1 MELDNKMQI
10 ITRLDELNI
19 NDKTAIA
26 IGKFD
31 GIHLGHKK
39 LLNLILDQKQ
49 DGLKATVFTFEPSPE
64 EFFVGHPV
72 KQLFTRKEKRKAFQD
87 MGIDI
92 LVEFPLNAET
102 AATPPEDFVK
112 TILVEDLKAD
122 YIAAGC
128 DVSFGDKGRGDQH
141 LLRNMSKELG
151 FELCLIDKVMLDGDE
166 VSSTRVRNQIAD
178 GNIPM
183 AKRLLGNDYSISGI
197 VEHGRHLG
205 HTIGIPTVNIMPP
218 AGKLLPPFG
227 VYSSTVVIDEVEY
240 RGMTNIGRKPTV
252 SNDNQVGVETYIY
265 DFDADVYGKSIEVK
279 LLEFK
284 RPEMKFA
291 SVDELKA
298 QMTRDIENI
307 SR

>member
-1 MELDNKMQI
+1 MKI

-19 NDKTAIA
+19 SEKTAIA

-39 LLNLILDQKQ
+39 LLKLILDQKQ

-72 KQLFTRKEKRKAFQD
+72 KQLFTRNEKRKAFEA

-92 LVEFPLNAET
+92 LVEFPLNVQT

-112 TILVEDLKAD
+112 NILVEDLKAD

-141 LLRNMSKELG
+141 LLKSMSRELG
-151 FELCLIDKVMLDGDE
+151 FELCLIDKVMLDGEE
-166 VSSTRVRNQIAD
+166 VSSTRVRNQVAD

-183 AKRLLGNDYSISGI
+183 AKRLLGSDYSISGI
-197 VEHGRHLG
+197 VEHGNHLG
-205 HTIGIPTVNIMPP
+205 STIGVPTVNVLPP
-218 AGKLLPPFG
+218 VGKLLPPFG
-227 VYSSTVVIDEVEY
+227 VYSSIVVVGD
-240 RGMTNIGRKPTV
+240 RTFKGMTNIGRKPTV
-252 SNDNQVGVETYIY
+252 SSNNQVGVETYIY
-265 DFDADVYGKSIEVK
+265 DFDEDVYGKFIEVK
-279 LLEFK
+279 LCEFK
-284 RPEMKFA
+284 RPEMKFE
-291 SVDELKA
+291 SVEKLKA
-298 QMTRDIENI
+298 QMKKDIEDI
-307 SR
+307 R

>member
-1 MELDNKMQI
+1 MKI

-19 NDKTAIA
+19 TDKTAIA

-39 LLNLILDQKQ
+39 LLKLILDQKQ

-72 KQLFTRKEKRKAFQD
+72 KQLFTRNEKRKAFEA

-92 LVEFPLNAET
+92 LVEFPLNAKT

-112 TILVEDLKAD
+112 SILVEDLKAD

-141 LLRNMSKELG
+141 LLKNMSRELG
-151 FELCLIDKVMLDGDE
+151 FELCLIDKVMLDGEE
-166 VSSTRVRNQIAD
+166 VSSTRVRNQVAD

-183 AKRLLGNDYSISGI
+183 AKRLLGSDYSISGI
-197 VEHGRHLG
+197 VEHGNHLG
-205 HTIGIPTVNIMPP
+205 STIGVPTVNLLPP
-218 AGKLLPPFG
+218 VGKLLPPFG
-227 VYSSTVVIDEVEY
+227 VYSSIVVVGDRVFK
-240 RGMTNIGRKPTV
+240 GMTNIGRKPTV
-252 SNDNQVGVETYIY
+252 SSNNQVGVETYIY
-265 DFDADVYGKSIEVK
+265 DFDEDVYGKFIEVK
-279 LLEFK
+279 LCEFR
-284 RPEMKFA
+284 RPEMKFE
-291 SVDELKA
+291 SVEKLKA
-298 QMTRDIENI
+298 QMKKDIEDI
-307 SR
+307 R

>member
-1 MELDNKMQI
+1 MKI

-19 NDKTAIA
+19 TDKTAIA

-39 LLNLILDQKQ
+39 LLKLILDQKQ

-72 KQLFTRKEKRKAFQD
+72 KQLFTRNEKRKAFEA

-92 LVEFPLNAET
+92 LVEFPLNAQT

-112 TILVEDLKAD
+112 NILVEDLKAD

-141 LLRNMSKELG
+141 LLKSMSRELG
-151 FELCLIDKVMLDGDE
+151 FELCLIDKVMLDGEE
-166 VSSTRVRNQIAD
+166 VSSTRVRNQVAD

-183 AKRLLGNDYSISGI
+183 AKRLLGSDYSISGI
-197 VEHGRHLG
+197 VEHGNHLG
-205 HTIGIPTVNIMPP
+205 STIGVPTVNVLPP
-218 AGKLLPPFG
+218 VGKLLPPFG
-227 VYSSTVVIDEVEY
+227 VYSSIVVVGD
-240 RGMTNIGRKPTV
+240 RTFKGMTNIGRKPTV
-252 SNDNQVGVETYIY
+252 SSNNQVGVETYIY
-265 DFDADVYGKSIEVK
+265 DFDEDVYGKFIEVK
-279 LLEFK
+279 LCEFK
-284 RPEMKFA
+284 RPEMKFE
-291 SVDELKA
+291 SVEKLKA
-298 QMTRDIENI
+298 QMKKDIEDI
-307 SR
+307 R

>member
-1 MELDNKMQI
+1 MQI

-19 NDKTAIA
+19 QDKTAIA

-39 LLNLILDQKQ
+39 LLKYILDQKQ

-72 KQLFTRKEKRKAFQD
+72 KQLFTRNEKRRAFEN

-92 LVEFPLNAET
+92 LVEFPLNEKT

-122 YIAAGC
+122 YIAAGT
-128 DVSFGDKGRGDQH
+128 DVSFGDKGRGDQY

-151 FELCLIDKVMLDGDE
+151 FELCLIDKVMLDGEE

-178 GNIPM
+178 GEIPM
-183 AKRLLGNDYSISGI
+183 AKRLLGSDYSIMGC
-197 VEHGRHLG
+197 VEHGKHLG
-205 HTIGIPTVNIMPP
+205 HTIGIPTVNILPP

-227 VYSSTVVIDEVEY
+227 VYSSRVIIDGNEY
-240 RGMTNIGRKPTV
+240 KGMTNIGRKPTV
-252 SNDNQVGVETYIY
+252 SSDNQIGVETYIY
-265 DFDADVYGKSIEVK
+265 DFDQDVYGKTIEVR

-284 RPEMKFA
+284 RPEMKFD
-291 SVDELKA
+291 SVEQLKA
-298 QMTRDIENI
+298 QMEKDIINI
-307 SR
+307 K

>member
-1 MELDNKMQI
+1 MKI

-19 NDKTAIA
+19 TDKTAIA

-39 LLNLILDQKQ
+39 LLKLILDQKQ

-72 KQLFTRKEKRKAFQD
+72 KQLFTRNEKRKAFEA

-92 LVEFPLNAET
+92 LVEFPLNAKT

-112 TILVEDLKAD
+112 SILVEDLKAD

-141 LLRNMSKELG
+141 LLKSMSRELG
-151 FELCLIDKVMLDGDE
+151 FELCLIDKVMLDGEE
-166 VSSTRVRNQIAD
+166 VSSTRVRNQVAD

-183 AKRLLGNDYSISGI
+183 AKRLLGSDYSISGI
-197 VEHGRHLG
+197 VEHGNHLG
-205 HTIGIPTVNIMPP
+205 STIGVPTVNLLPP
-218 AGKLLPPFG
+218 VGKLLPPFG
-227 VYSSTVVIDEVEY
+227 VYSSIVVVGDRVFK
-240 RGMTNIGRKPTV
+240 GMTNIGRKPTV
-252 SNDNQVGVETYIY
+252 SSNNQVGVETYIY
-265 DFDADVYGKSIEVK
+265 DFDEDVYGKFIEVK
-279 LLEFK
+279 LCEFR
-284 RPEMKFA
+284 RPEMKFE
-291 SVDELKA
+291 SVEKLKA
-298 QMTRDIENI
+298 QMKKDIEDI
-307 SR
+307 R

>member
-1 MELDNKMQI
+1 MQI

-19 NDKTAIA
+19 QDKTAIA

-39 LLNLILDQKQ
+39 LLKYILDQKQ

-72 KQLFTRKEKRKAFQD
+72 KQLFTRNEKRKAFED

-92 LVEFPLNAET
+92 LVEFPLNEKT

-112 TILVEDLKAD
+112 TILVEDLNAD
-122 YIAAGC
+122 YIAAGT
-128 DVSFGDKGRGDQH
+128 DVSFGDKGRGDQY

-151 FELCLIDKVMLDGDE
+151 FELCLIDKVMLDGEE

-178 GNIPM
+178 GEIPM
-183 AKRLLGNDYSISGI
+183 AKRLLGGDYSIRGT
-197 VEHGRHLG
+197 VEHGNHLG
-205 HTIGIPTVNIMPP
+205 HTIGIPTVNILPP

-227 VYSSTVVIDEVEY
+227 VYSSRVIIDGEEY
-240 RGMTNIGRKPTV
+240 KGMTNIGRKPTV
-252 SNDNQVGVETYIY
+252 SSDNQIGVETFIY
-265 DFDADVYGKSIEVK
+265 DFDQDVYGKTIEVR

-284 RPEMKFA
+284 RPEMKFD
-291 SVDELKA
+291 SVEQLKA
-298 QMTRDIENI
+298 QMEKDIINI
-307 SR
+307 S